1 MDGMVKD
8 SFDSFKRLWL
18 ERAAERQSKLD
29 WATTDIIS
37 KFGNLLKTETDEE
50 ELSPGSVVKVALG
63 ERARSVN
70 VYIEKNGNSPMRPST
85 RSEWQLKLCK
95 VLVDVCLLDGSTKVN
110 PSVMKETPNHLLFL
124 QLEVHGDRNFVGN
137 TLQWR
142 EIGFAIEIEGPNNEV
157 VKKYY
162 AINLHLKRFRRSS
175 CSMCTP
181 TPSTIGG
188 TTKTKKVT
196 IKREKDDFPDYEQHE
211 CCGPDNKCDS
221 GCTPVAW
228 AQVFGYFDRLG
239 SPFSSN
245 LYGDRNKR
253 APRYWT
259 EEVKPFVMDI
269 RRQLETTCDK
279 DNAGSTDRKNMWKM
293 KSWFQNR
300 QGSRAR
306 LITYYE
312 SRKRRGSGGV
322 PSYRGSSFW
331 LESKTVEWINK
342 DYPVVVSLTLVEK
355 KKSGE
360 KQEVGHSVV
369 ATGYKETS
377 HRYRHCEMRW
387 PVPELTCFWKTDKY
401 YQFFLRYGWGWNS
414 NKCHQINP
422 RGVYV
427 AYLSPY

>member
-37 KFGNLLKTETDEE
+37 KFGNVLKTETDEE

-63 ERARSVN
+63 ERVRSVN
-70 VYIEKNGNSPMRPST
+70 VYIEKNGNSPMRLST

-95 VLVDVCLLDGSTKVN
+95 VLVDVCLLDDSTKVN

-142 EIGFAIEIEGPNNEV
+142 EIGFAIEIEGSNNEV

-259 EEVKPFVMDI
+259 EEVKPFVMNI
-269 RRQLETTCDK
+269 RRQLETTCK
-279 DNAGSTDRKNMWKM
+279 NNAGSTDRKNMWKM

-360 KQEVGHSVV
+360 KKEVGHSVV

-377 HRYRHCEMRW
+377 HRYRHCEMLW

>member
-29 WATTDIIS
+29 WATTDVIS

-63 ERARSVN
+63 ERVRSVN

-142 EIGFAIEIEGPNNEV
+142 EIGFAIEIEGSNNEV

-211 CCGPDNKCDS
+211 CCGPDNKCNS

-269 RRQLETTCDK
+269 RRQLETRCK

-331 LESKTVEWINK
+331 LVSKTVEWINK
-342 DYPVVVSLTLVEK
+342 DYPVVVSLTLVDK

-360 KQEVGHSVV
+360 KKEVGHSVV

-377 HRYRHCEMRW
+377 HRYRHCEMLW
-387 PVPELTCFWKTDKY
+387 PVPELTCFWKTDKH
-401 YQFFLRYGWGWNS
+401 YQFFLRYGWRWNS

>member
-142 EIGFAIEIEGPNNEV
+142 EIGFAIEIEGSNNEV

-211 CCGPDNKCDS
+211 CCGPDNKCNS

-228 AQVFGYFDRLG
+228 AQVFEIG
-239 SPFSSN
+239 
-245 LYGDRNKR
+245 R
-253 APRYWT
+253 ASCR
-259 EEVKPFVMDI
+259 ERV
-269 RRQLETTCDK
+269 
-279 DNAGSTDRKNMWKM
+279 
-293 KSWFQNR
+293 
-300 QGSRAR
+300 
-306 LITYYE
+306 
-312 SRKRRGSGGV
+312 
-322 PSYRGSSFW
+322 
-331 LESKTVEWINK
+331 
-342 DYPVVVSLTLVEK
+342 
-355 KKSGE
+355 
-360 KQEVGHSVV
+360 
-369 ATGYKETS
+369 
-377 HRYRHCEMRW
+377 
-387 PVPELTCFWKTDKY
+387 
-401 YQFFLRYGWGWNS
+401 
-414 NKCHQINP
+414 
-422 RGVYV
+422 
-427 AYLSPY
+427 

>member
-29 WATTDIIS
+29 WATTDVIS

-142 EIGFAIEIEGPNNEV
+142 EIGFAIEIEGSNNEV

-162 AINLHLKRFRRSS
+162 AINLHLKRLRRSS

-221 GCTPVAW
+221 GCTPVSW

-259 EEVKPFVMDI
+259 EEVKPFVMKI
-269 RRQLETTCDK
+269 RRQLETRCK
-279 DNAGSTDRKNMWKM
+279 DNAGSTDIKNMWKM

-360 KQEVGHSVV
+360 KKEVGHSVV

-377 HRYRHCEMRW
+377 HRYRHCEMLW

-401 YQFFLRYGWGWNS
+401 YQFFLRYGWGWNR

>member
-1 MDGMVKD
+1 MKD
-8 SFDSFKRLWL
+8 SLDSFKRLWL

-29 WATTDIIS
+29 WATTDILS
-37 KFGNLLKTETDEE
+37 KFGNVLKTETDEE

-63 ERARSVN
+63 ERVRSVN
-70 VYIEKNGNSPMRPST
+70 VYVEKNGYSPVRPST

-95 VLVDVCLLDGSTKVN
+95 VLVDVCLLDDSTKVH
-110 PSVMKETPNHLLFL
+110 PSVVKQTPNHLAFL

-162 AINLHLKRFRRSS
+162 AINLHLKRLRRSS

-196 IKREKDDFPDYEQHE
+196 IKREKDDFPDYEQHK
-211 CCGPDNKCDS
+211 CCGPDKKCYS
-221 GCTPVAW
+221 GCTPVSW
-228 AQVFGYFDRLG
+228 AQVFGYYDRLG
-239 SPFSSN
+239 SPFNSN
-245 LYGDRNKR
+245 IYVYGDKNKR

-269 RRQLETTCDK
+269 RRQLETKCEK
-279 DNAGSTDRKNMWKM
+279 NEGSTKITNMWKL
-293 KSWFQNR
+293 KSWFQKR
-300 QGSRAR
+300 QGSRAQ
-306 LITYYE
+306 LVTYYE

-322 PSYRGSSFW
+322 PSYRGSSSW
-331 LESKTVEWINK
+331 LVSKTVQWINK
-342 DYPVVVSLTLVEK
+342 DYPVVLSIFI
-355 KKSGE
+355 KSGP
-360 KQEVGHSVV
+360 HSVV

-377 HRYRHCEMRW
+377 HRYRHCRML
-387 PVPELTCFWKTDKY
+387 PPIPGLICSWKTDKY
-401 YQFFLRYGWGWNS
+401 YQFFLRYGWGKDY
-414 NKCHQINP
+414 NKCHQISP
-422 RGVYV
+422 RGAYV
-427 AYLSPY
+427 AY

>member
-1 MDGMVKD
+1 MVKD

-37 KFGNLLKTETDEE
+37 KFENVLKTETDEE

-63 ERARSVN
+63 ERVRSVN

-95 VLVDVCLLDGSTKVN
+95 VLVDVCLLDGSTKVS
-110 PSVMKETPNHLLFL
+110 PSVMKETPNHLSFL

-137 TLQWR
+137 TLLWR

-175 CSMCTP
+175 CSMCTQ
-181 TPSTIGG
+181 THSTIGG

-196 IKREKDDFPDYEQHE
+196 IKREKEDFPDYEQHE
-211 CCGPDNKCDS
+211 CCGPDKKCNS

-245 LYGDRNKR
+245 IYGDRNKR

-269 RRQLETTCDK
+269 RRQLETKCD
-279 DNAGSTDRKNMWKM
+279 DNQGSTDRKNMWKM

-322 PSYRGSSFW
+322 PSYRVSSSS
-331 LESKTVEWINK
+331 LVSKTVDWINK
-342 DYPVVVSLTLVEK
+342 DYPVVLSI
-355 KKSGE
+355 S
-360 KQEVGHSVV
+360 GHSVV

-377 HRYRHCEMRW
+377 HRYRHCRMFP
-387 PVPELTCFWKTDKY
+387 PVPGLICFWKTDKY
-401 YQFFLRYGWGWNS
+401 YQFFLRYGWGWNN

-422 RGVYV
+422 LGAYV
-427 AYLSPY
+427 AYLSPH

>member
-37 KFGNLLKTETDEE
+37 KFENVLKTETDEE

-63 ERARSVN
+63 ERVRSVN

-95 VLVDVCLLDGSTKVN
+95 VLVDVCLLDGSTKVS
-110 PSVMKETPNHLLFL
+110 PSVMKETPNHLSFL

-137 TLQWR
+137 TLLWR

-175 CSMCTP
+175 CSMCTQ
-181 TPSTIGG
+181 THSTIGG

-196 IKREKDDFPDYEQHE
+196 IKREKEDFPDYEQHE
-211 CCGPDNKCDS
+211 CCGPDKKCNS

-245 LYGDRNKR
+245 IYGDRNKR

-269 RRQLETTCDK
+269 RRQLETKCD
-279 DNAGSTDRKNMWKM
+279 DNQGSTDRKNMWKM

-322 PSYRGSSFW
+322 PSYRVSSSS
-331 LESKTVEWINK
+331 LVSKTVDWINK
-342 DYPVVVSLTLVEK
+342 DYPVVLSI
-355 KKSGE
+355 S
-360 KQEVGHSVV
+360 GHSVV

-377 HRYRHCEMRW
+377 HRYRHCRMFP
-387 PVPELTCFWKTDKY
+387 PVPGLICFWKTDKY
-401 YQFFLRYGWGWNS
+401 YQFFLRYGWGWNN

-422 RGVYV
+422 LGAYV
-427 AYLSPY
+427 AYLSPH